1 MVFNEGVSLAIGLR
15 IRATSADWAATEFVY
30 KKHTTDLFWM
40 VLVWSSIKTN
50 SICRRGL
57 LQSDKESF
65 LDRCKLR
72 QKRDPVFFTKN
83 RRVSDRVPTEDLIGG
98 VESDWVRGWSAGIK
112 ALFGQ

>member
-1 MVFNEGVSLAIGLR
+1 MSCAKKNIVENLWRAFLVVFYEGVSLAIGLR
-15 IRATSADWAATEFVY
+15 TRATSADWAATEFVY

-40 VLVWSSIKTN
+40 VLEWSSIKTN

-72 QKRDPVFFTKN
+72 QKRDPVFFAK
-83 RRVSDRVPTEDLIGG
+83 IGG
-98 VESDWVRGWSAGIK
+98 SATGSPLRI
-112 ALFGQ
+112 